1 MEKGRKWDEMEKRCR
16 KRKRMRNNKKRSKK
30 YQDGVLRWNSQVCVS
45 PKISFIIN
53 GSCELASFLD
63 SKSIKK
69 ALK

>member
-1 MEKGRKWDEMEKRCR
+1 MSKKAKNEKQQ
-16 KRKRMRNNKKRSKK
+16 KKVQK

>member
-16 KRKRMRNNKKRSKK
+16 KRQRMRNNKKRSKK

-45 PKISFIIN
+45 PKISF
-53 GSCELASFLD
+53 LD